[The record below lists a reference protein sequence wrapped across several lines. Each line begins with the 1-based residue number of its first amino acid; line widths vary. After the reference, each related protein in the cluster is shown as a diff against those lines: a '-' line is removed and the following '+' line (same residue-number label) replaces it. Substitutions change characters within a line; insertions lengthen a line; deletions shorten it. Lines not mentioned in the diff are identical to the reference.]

1 MNDARGSALGFV
13 FALTALVP
21 FRASEAQVTFERA
34 GYRLTSIGE
43 RITVQGRVVDS
54 RRQPVSSASI
64 RWRVADPS
72 IATVTPQGVLV
83 SRRVGNT
90 KLWAVAGDDS
100 ASALILVDQWAAKF
114 DFLPPTIRLDS
125 KGAKAPLRI
134 IVRDAAGHPIASQNR
149 RPTSCRSLNERIA
162 ILAPNGEI
170 TARDNGVTYVRCAD
184 RGIADSARVEVRQ
197 RPARATIVDKASF
210 VNKVVGDT
218 MRLRVNAS
226 DASGRPIENVQA
238 TWASMN
244 PTIASIDPLSGFAR
258 LIGAG
263 TATIIAQAGDVTDT
277 LSIGVA
283 PGSGLAIPV
292 NADAAGDAG
301 ATSVRVPTLKIEAS
315 YPFAGDTTTIR
326 FTARDASGIE
336 VRNPAVTLESSDTS
350 IFGVLSRN
358 RIVAKKPG
366 SAYLV
371 GRFGTATM
379 DSGQIIVRLKS
390 NITATATVSGPS
402 ATFRRPTFNVDSFAR
417 AYTSSRDSINKLI
430 FDSTRVLGLKAPWFL
445 ISAALAGGQATHSFA
460 DSTGK
465 EERAGF
471 VYGGLAE
478 LRAFRVIKLGG
489 EFRTGSLSSSGATG
503 TDLTVT
509 EMAGTLTIQP
519 AEAFAFG
526 GSYTKRATR
535 EGQSAL
541 PLAIQQWTFPRAFV
555 SIRPAFVGGAVR
567 TSMGVNVLLPGATY
581 TGYVDQQGNAVN
593 PQALSLGGEAGIDFV
608 RRGFRIGLTY
618 NVESFRFP
626 KVGTSERRDQFSMI
640 RFKAGWEYSR

>member
-1 MNDARGSALGFV
+1 VSNARCSSLPLLLALA
-13 FALTALVP
+13 ALAP

-54 RRQPVSSASI
+54 RRQPVASTSI

-72 IATVTPQGVLV
+72 IASVTPQGVLV

-114 DFLPPTIRLDS
+114 DFLPPTVRLDS

-162 ILAPNGEI
+162 SLAPNGEI
-170 TARDNGVTYVRCAD
+170 TARDNGVTYIRCAD

-226 DASGRPIENVQA
+226 DAAGRPIENVQA

-244 PTIASIDPLSGFAR
+244 PSIASVDPLTGFAR
-258 LIGAG
+258 LIGPG

-277 LSIGVA
+277 LSVGVA
-283 PGSGLAIPV
+283 AGSGLPV
-292 NADAAGDAG
+292 PLNADAAGDA
-301 ATSVRVPTLKIEAS
+301 ANLARVPTLKIEAS
-315 YPFAGDTTTIR
+315 YPFAGDTSMIR

-336 VRNPAVTLESSDTS
+336 VPNPAVTLESSDTS
-350 IFGVLSRN
+350 IFAVLSRN
-358 RIVAKKPG
+358 RIVARKPG
-366 SAYLV
+366 SAYVV
-371 GRFGTATM
+371 GRFGAATM

-402 ATFRRPTFNVDSFAR
+402 ATFRRPTFNVDSFAT

-526 GSYTKRATR
+526 GSYTLRATR

-581 TGYVDQQGNAVN
+581 TGYIDQQGNAVN
-593 PQALSLGGEAGIDFV
+593 PQALSLGGEAGLDFV
-608 RRGFRIGLTY
+608 RGGFRIGLTY

-640 RFKAGWEYSR
+640 RFKAGWEYAR